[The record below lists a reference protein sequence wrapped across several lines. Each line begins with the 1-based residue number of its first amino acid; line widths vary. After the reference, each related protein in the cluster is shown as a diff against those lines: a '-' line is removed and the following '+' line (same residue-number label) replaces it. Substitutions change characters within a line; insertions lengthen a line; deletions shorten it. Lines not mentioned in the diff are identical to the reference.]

1 MTISYKE
8 RLPKIN
14 TFIFDVDGVLT
25 NGMVSV
31 MPDGQLIRQLSS
43 KDGYALQ
50 YAVKKGYQV
59 AIITGGKSVA
69 MSDALQRLGV
79 RHIFLESKNKVD
91 VFNTFVAKHKLS
103 PEEILYMGDDI
114 PDYEV
119 LKLVGVSSCPADAC
133 EEVRGVVHYVSH
145 RNGGYGCVRDVIEQ
159 TMRVQGKW
167 FDTDAHEW

>member
-8 RLPKIN
+8 RLPKI
-14 TFIFDVDGVLT
+14 TTLIFDVDGVLT

-79 RHIFLESKNKVD
+79 RHIFLESKNKVE

-145 RNGGYGCVRDVIEQ
+145 RNGGCGCVRDVIEQ